1 MNTEITT
8 FLENRPIDDLYI
20 LVKWPWVQELM
31 EYDWFRQEC
40 LLHQAFD
47 DQEYLSSA
55 YFVPVARLMEI
66 DKYKTEV

>member
-1 MNTEITT
+1 MNAEITA
-8 FLENRPIDDLYI
+8 FLQAKTTEDLYV
-20 LVKWPWVQELM
+20 LVRWPWVQELM

-55 YFVPVARLMEI
+55 YFVPATRLMEI
-66 DKYKTEV
+66 EDSKTGV